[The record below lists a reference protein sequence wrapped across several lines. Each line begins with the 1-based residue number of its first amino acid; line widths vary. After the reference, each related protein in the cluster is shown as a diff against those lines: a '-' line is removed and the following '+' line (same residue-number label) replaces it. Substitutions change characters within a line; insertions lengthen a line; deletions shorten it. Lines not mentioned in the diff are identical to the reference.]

1 MFCGKGE
8 KMSRLKEAV
17 VLAIAILG
25 LGAFL
30 YYAMMHTKDRDRVVA
45 VKGLSERE
53 VKADFVIWPIVYK
66 EVGNDLSAIY
76 DGVQAKNATLGK
88 FLRDNGVEES
98 EISWSAPDIEDAQG
112 ERYGDNKRPFRYI
125 ATVVTTVASKKVDR
139 VRDIMGK
146 QGDLLKQGI
155 AFSGDDYRYRKIYSF
170 NGLNEIKPTMIDE
183 ANKNARAA
191 AEKFA
196 MDSGSKLGKIK
207 TATQGQFSIS
217 DRDENTPFI
226 KNVRVVTNV
235 QYFLE
240 D

>member
-1 MFCGKGE
+1 
-8 KMSRLKEAV
+8 MSRIKEAV
-17 VLAIAILG
+17 VLTIGILG

-30 YYAMMHTKDRDRVVA
+30 YCAMMHTKDRDRVVS

-66 EVGNDLSAIY
+66 EVGNDLSVIY

-88 FLRDNGVEES
+88 FLRDNGVTDS
-98 EISWSAPDIEDAQG
+98 EISWSAPEIEDVQG

-125 ATVVTTVASKKVDR
+125 ATVVTTVASKNVDR
-139 VRDIMGK
+139 IREIMGK

-155 AFSGDDYRYRKIYSF
+155 AFTGDDYRYRKIYSF
-170 NGLNEIKPTMIDE
+170 NGLNEIKPAMIDE
-183 ANKNARAA
+183 ANKNAHAA
-191 AEKFA
+191 GEKFA
-196 MDSGSKLGKIK
+196 ADSDSKLGKIK

-217 DRDENTPFI
+217 DRDENTPYI
-226 KNVRVVTNV
+226 KNVRVVTSV

>member
-1 MFCGKGE
+1 
-8 KMSRLKEAV
+8 MSRLKEAI

-30 YYAMMHTKDRDRVVA
+30 YCAMMHTKDRERVVS

-76 DGVQAKNATLGK
+76 DAVQAKNATLAK
-88 FLRDNGVEES
+88 FLQGNGIEKS
-98 EISWSAPDIEDAQG
+98 EISWSSPEIEDVQG
-112 ERYGDNKRPFRYI
+112 ERYGDNRRPFRYI
-125 ATVVTTVASKKVDR
+125 ATVVTTVASKNVDR
-139 VRDIMGK
+139 VREIMGK

-170 NGLNEIKPTMIDE
+170 NALNEIKPAMIDE

-191 AEKFA
+191 GEKFA
-196 MDSGSKLGKIK
+196 ADSDSKLGKIK
-207 TATQGQFSIS
+207 TASQGQFSIS
-217 DRDENTPFI
+217 DRDENTPYI
-226 KNVRVVTNV
+226 KNVRVVTSV

>member
-1 MFCGKGE
+1 
-8 KMSRLKEAV
+8 MSRVKEAL
-17 VLAIAILG
+17 VLAVAILG

-30 YYAMMHTKDRDRVVA
+30 YCAMMHTKDRDRVVS
-45 VKGLSERE
+45 VRGLSERE

-76 DGVQAKNATLGK
+76 DAVQAKNATLGK
-88 FLRDNGVEES
+88 FLRGNGVADS
-98 EISWSAPDIEDAQG
+98 EISWSAPEIEDVQG
-112 ERYGDNKRPFRYI
+112 ERYGDNRRPFRYI
-125 ATVVTTVASKKVDR
+125 ATVVTTVASKNVDR

-170 NGLNEIKPTMIDE
+170 NALNEIKPAMIDE

-191 AEKFA
+191 GEKFA
-196 MDSGSKLGKIK
+196 ADSDSKLGKIK
-207 TATQGQFSIS
+207 TASQGQFSIS
-217 DRDENTPFI
+217 DRDENTPYI
-226 KNVRVVTNV
+226 KNVRVVTSV

>member
-1 MFCGKGE
+1 M
-8 KMSRLKEAV
+8 
-17 VLAIAILG
+17 I
-25 LGAFL
+25 
-30 YYAMMHTKDRDRVVA
+30 HTKDRDRVVS
-45 VKGLSERE
+45 VRGLSERE

-66 EVGNDLSAIY
+66 EVGNDLSAIH
-76 DGVQAKNATLGK
+76 DAVQTKNATLAK
-88 FLRDNGVEES
+88 FLRENGVDAA
-98 EISWSAPDIEDAQG
+98 EISWSAPEIEDAQG
-112 ERYGDNKRPFRYI
+112 ERYGDNRRPFRYI
-125 ATVVTTVASKKVDR
+125 ATVVTTVASKNVDR
-139 VRDIMGK
+139 VREIMGK

-155 AFSGDDYRYRKIYSF
+155 AFAGDDYRYRKIYSF

-196 MDSGSKLGKIK
+196 TDSESKLGKIK

>member
-1 MFCGKGE
+1 
-8 KMSRLKEAV
+8 MSRLKEAL

-30 YYAMMHTKDRDRVVA
+30 YYAMMHTKDRDRVVS

-66 EVGNDLSAIY
+66 EVGNDLSAIH
-76 DGVQAKNATLGK
+76 DAVQAKNATLAK
-88 FLRDNGVEES
+88 FLQGNGIEKS
-98 EISWSAPDIEDAQG
+98 EISWSAPEIEDVQG
-112 ERYGDNKRPFRYI
+112 ERYGDNRRPFRYI
-125 ATVVTTVASKKVDR
+125 ATVVTTVASKNVDR
-139 VRDIMGK
+139 VREIMGK
-146 QGDLLKQGI
+146 QGELLKQGI

-170 NGLNEIKPTMIDE
+170 NGLNEIKPAMIDE

-191 AEKFA
+191 AQKFA
-196 MDSGSKLGKIK
+196 MDSESKLGKIK
-207 TATQGQFSIS
+207 TATQGQFTIS

>member
-1 MFCGKGE
+1 
-8 KMSRLKEAV
+8 MSRLKEAL

-30 YYAMMHTKDRDRVVA
+30 YYAMMHTKDRDRVVS

-66 EVGNDLSAIY
+66 EVGNDLSAIH
-76 DGVQAKNATLGK
+76 DAVQAKNATLAK
-88 FLRDNGVEES
+88 FLQDNGIEKS
-98 EISWSAPDIEDAQG
+98 EITWSAPEIEDVQG
-112 ERYGDNKRPFRYI
+112 ERYGDNRRPFRYI
-125 ATVVTTVASKKVDR
+125 ATVVTTVASKNVDR
-139 VRDIMGK
+139 VREIMGK
-146 QGDLLKQGI
+146 QGELLKQGI

-170 NGLNEIKPTMIDE
+170 NGLNEIKPAMIDE

-191 AEKFA
+191 AQKFA
-196 MDSGSKLGKIK
+196 MDSESKLGKIK
-207 TATQGQFSIS
+207 TATQGQFTIS

>member
-1 MFCGKGE
+1 
-8 KMSRLKEAV
+8 MSRIKEAI
-17 VLAIAILG
+17 VLTIGILG

-30 YYAMMHTKDRDRVVA
+30 YCAMMHTKDRDRVVS

-66 EVGNDLSAIY
+66 EVGNDLSVIY

-88 FLRDNGVEES
+88 FLRDNGVTDS
-98 EISWSAPDIEDAQG
+98 EISWSAPEIEDVQG

-125 ATVVTTVASKKVDR
+125 ATVVTTVASKNVDR
-139 VRDIMGK
+139 IREIMGK

-155 AFSGDDYRYRKIYSF
+155 AFTGDDYRYRKIYSF
-170 NGLNEIKPTMIDE
+170 NGLNEIKPAMIDE
-183 ANKNARAA
+183 ANKNAHAA
-191 AEKFA
+191 GEKFA
-196 MDSGSKLGKIK
+196 ADSDSKLGKIK

-217 DRDENTPFI
+217 DRDENTPYI
-226 KNVRVVTNV
+226 KNVRVVTSV

>member
-1 MFCGKGE
+1 
-8 KMSRLKEAV
+8 MSRVKAAL
-17 VLAIAILG
+17 VLAVAILG

-30 YYAMMHTKDRDRVVA
+30 YCAMMHTKDRDRVVS
-45 VKGLSERE
+45 VRGLSERE

-76 DGVQAKNATLGK
+76 DAVQAKNATLGK
-88 FLRDNGVEES
+88 FLRGNGVADS
-98 EISWSAPDIEDAQG
+98 EISWSAPEIEDVQG
-112 ERYGDNKRPFRYI
+112 ERYGDNRRPFRYI
-125 ATVVTTVASKKVDR
+125 ATVVTTVASKNVDR
-139 VRDIMGK
+139 VREIMGK

-170 NGLNEIKPTMIDE
+170 NALNEIKPAMIDE

-191 AEKFA
+191 GEKFA
-196 MDSGSKLGKIK
+196 ADSDSKLGKIK
-207 TATQGQFSIS
+207 TASQGQFSIS
-217 DRDENTPFI
+217 DRDENTPYI
-226 KNVRVVTNV
+226 KNVRVVTSV

>member
-1 MFCGKGE
+1 
-8 KMSRLKEAV
+8 MSRVKEAL
-17 VLAIAILG
+17 VLAVAILG

-30 YYAMMHTKDRDRVVA
+30 YCAMMHTKDRDRVVS
-45 VKGLSERE
+45 VRGLSERE

-76 DGVQAKNATLGK
+76 DAVQAKNATLGK
-88 FLRDNGVEES
+88 FLRGNGVADS
-98 EISWSAPDIEDAQG
+98 EISWSAPEIEDVQG
-112 ERYGDNKRPFRYI
+112 ERYGDNRRPFRYI
-125 ATVVTTVASKKVDR
+125 ATVVTTVASKNVDR
-139 VRDIMGK
+139 VREIMGK

-170 NGLNEIKPTMIDE
+170 NALNEIKPAMIDE

-196 MDSGSKLGKIK
+196 TDSESKLGKIK

-226 KNVRVVTNV
+226 KNVRVVTSV

>member
-1 MFCGKGE
+1 
-8 KMSRLKEAV
+8 MSRLKEAI

-30 YYAMMHTKDRDRVVA
+30 YCAMMHTKDRERVVS

-76 DGVQAKNATLGK
+76 DAVQAKNATLGK
-88 FLRDNGVEES
+88 FLRGNGVADS
-98 EISWSAPDIEDAQG
+98 EISWSSPEIEDVQG
-112 ERYGDNKRPFRYI
+112 ERYGDNRRPFRYI
-125 ATVVTTVASKKVDR
+125 ATVVTTVASKNVDR
-139 VRDIMGK
+139 VREIMGK

-170 NGLNEIKPTMIDE
+170 NALNEIKPAMIDE

-191 AEKFA
+191 GEKFA
-196 MDSGSKLGKIK
+196 SDSDSKLGKIK
-207 TATQGQFSIS
+207 TASQGQFSIS
-217 DRDENTPFI
+217 DRDENTPYI
-226 KNVRVVTNV
+226 KNVRVVTSV

>member
-1 MFCGKGE
+1 
-8 KMSRLKEAV
+8 MSRLKEAI

-30 YYAMMHTKDRDRVVA
+30 YCAMMHTKDRERVVS

-76 DGVQAKNATLGK
+76 DAVQAKNATLAK
-88 FLRDNGVEES
+88 FLQGNGIEKS
-98 EISWSAPDIEDAQG
+98 EISWSSPEIEDVQG
-112 ERYGDNKRPFRYI
+112 ERYGDNRRPFRYI
-125 ATVVTTVASKKVDR
+125 ATVVTTVASKNVDR
-139 VRDIMGK
+139 VREIMGK

-170 NGLNEIKPTMIDE
+170 NALNEIKPAMIDE

-191 AEKFA
+191 GEKFA
-196 MDSGSKLGKIK
+196 SDSDSKLGKIK
-207 TATQGQFSIS
+207 TASQGQFSIS
-217 DRDENTPFI
+217 DRDENTPYI
-226 KNVRVVTNV
+226 KNVRVVTSV

>member
-1 MFCGKGE
+1 
-8 KMSRLKEAV
+8 MSRVKEAL
-17 VLAIAILG
+17 VLAVAILG

-30 YYAMMHTKDRDRVVA
+30 YCAMMHTKDRDRVVS
-45 VKGLSERE
+45 VRGLSERE

-76 DGVQAKNATLGK
+76 DAVQAKNATLGK
-88 FLRDNGVEES
+88 FLRGNGVADS
-98 EISWSAPDIEDAQG
+98 EISWSAPEIEDVQG
-112 ERYGDNKRPFRYI
+112 ERYGDNRRPFRYI
-125 ATVVTTVASKKVDR
+125 ATVVTTVASKNVDR
-139 VRDIMGK
+139 VREIMGK

-170 NGLNEIKPTMIDE
+170 NALNEIKPAMIDE

-191 AEKFA
+191 GEKFA
-196 MDSGSKLGKIK
+196 SDSDSKLGKIK
-207 TATQGQFSIS
+207 TASQGQFSIS
-217 DRDENTPFI
+217 DRDENTPYI
-226 KNVRVVTNV
+226 KNVRVVTSV

>member
-1 MFCGKGE
+1 
-8 KMSRLKEAV
+8 MSRLKEAL

-30 YYAMMHTKDRDRVVA
+30 YCAMMHTKDRDRVVA

-66 EVGNDLSAIY
+66 EVGNDLSLIY
-76 DGVQAKNATLGK
+76 DAVQAKNATLGK
-88 FLRDNGVEES
+88 FLRDNGVTDS
-98 EISWSAPDIEDAQG
+98 EISWSAPEIEDVQG
-112 ERYGDNKRPFRYI
+112 ERYGDNRRPFRYI
-125 ATVVTTVASKKVDR
+125 ATVVTTVASKNVDR
-139 VRDIMGK
+139 VREIMGK

-170 NGLNEIKPTMIDE
+170 NALNEIKPAMIDE

-191 AEKFA
+191 GEKFA
-196 MDSGSKLGKIK
+196 ADSDSKLGKIK
-207 TATQGQFSIS
+207 TASQGQFSIS

>member
-1 MFCGKGE
+1 MFYGKGE
-8 KMSRLKEAV
+8 KMSRLKEAL

-30 YYAMMHTKDRDRVVA
+30 YCAMMHTKDRDRVVT

-66 EVGNDLSAIY
+66 EVGNDLSAIH
-76 DGVQAKNATLGK
+76 DAVQAKNATLAK
-88 FLRDNGVEES
+88 FLQDNGIEKP
-98 EISWSAPDIEDAQG
+98 EITWSAPEIEDAQG
-112 ERYGDNKRPFRYI
+112 ERYGDNRRPFRYI
-125 ATVVTTVASKKVDR
+125 ATVVTTVASKNVDR
-139 VRDIMGK
+139 VREIMGK
-146 QGDLLKQGI
+146 QGELLKQGI

-170 NGLNEIKPTMIDE
+170 NGLNEIKPAMIDE

-191 AEKFA
+191 AQKFA
-196 MDSGSKLGKIK
+196 MDSESKLGKIK
-207 TATQGQFSIS
+207 TATQGQFTIS

>member
-1 MFCGKGE
+1 
-8 KMSRLKEAV
+8 MSRVKEALL
-17 VLAIAILG
+17 LAIGILG

-30 YYAMMHTKDRDRVVA
+30 YCAMIHTKDRDRVVS
-45 VKGLSERE
+45 VRGLSERE

-66 EVGNDLSAIY
+66 EVGNDLSLIHDA
-76 DGVQAKNATLGK
+76 VQTKNATLAK
-88 FLRDNGVEES
+88 FLRENGVDAA
-98 EISWSAPDIEDAQG
+98 EISWSAPEIEDAQG
-112 ERYGDNKRPFRYI
+112 ERYGDNRRPFRYI
-125 ATVVTTVASKKVDR
+125 ATVVTTVASKNVDR
-139 VRDIMGK
+139 VREIMGK
-146 QGDLLKQGI
+146 QGELLKQGI
-155 AFSGDDYRYRKIYSF
+155 AFSDDYRYRKIYSF

-196 MDSGSKLGKIK
+196 TDSESKLGKIK